1 MKQTKK
7 KGYIEIELK
16 GHPGKS
22 NIVIR
27 RELTEGS
34 RTTSFTINGK
44 SAVGKDVNATIAQLN
59 IQVGNL
65 WYVTDSCFTE
75 FFDSFGISTF
85 LPQDRVAEFARM
97 TPQTLLKETQRA
109 AGNENLTTW
118 HEALIRSGQ
127 ELKELEAVR
136 THFGLSHSSHAS

>member
-1 MKQTKK
+1 MKQTKQ

-65 WYVTDSCFTE
+65 WYATKTHVLPNSLIHSGSVL
-75 FFDSFGISTF
+75 SFHRT
-85 LPQDRVAEFARM
+85 
-97 TPQTLLKETQRA
+97 
-109 AGNENLTTW
+109 
-118 HEALIRSGQ
+118 ALQNS
-127 ELKELEAVR
+127 LA
-136 THFGLSHSSHAS
+136 

>member
-1 MKQTKK
+1 MRIQLQHFVTYDFVEFRPGPHLNMVIGPNGTGKSSIACAICLGLNFPPSVSTLRDTGFFHQHHLSQVLGRQDLNSFVKQTKQ

-16 GHPGKS
+16 GHPGKP

-65 WYVTDSCFTE
+65 W
-75 FFDSFGISTF
+75 
-85 LPQDRVAEFARM
+85 
-97 TPQTLLKETQRA
+97 
-109 AGNENLTTW
+109 
-118 HEALIRSGQ
+118 
-127 ELKELEAVR
+127 
-136 THFGLSHSSHAS
+136 